1 MLKKAIICLLIM
13 LFAIIMLAVQLA
25 SGTVHHISGVNYPYS
40 AGEHPVY
47 SECYHD
53 TFPGAS
59 DNSEVGLGVMAN
71 YYGPLY
77 FGRAWWDFNAQFGDG
92 DVNMY
97 SGLVIDPCTNGYE
110 HHYYTYYGQPVW
122 TTPSG
127 AWYQC
132 WYVHYEIN
140 PGGTPVPIG
149 AKTSVEGFTTA
160 VFYHPSCPPWAPCW
174 GEYWWLD
181 AYTQNPN
188 DPNDPNGWSF
198 LHAWDEQ

>member
-1 MLKKAIICLLIM
+1 MMKKAFACLLIM
-13 LFAIIMLAVQLA
+13 MLAMMIAVQLA
-25 SGTVHHISGVNYPYS
+25 SGTVHHIDGVNYPYS
-40 AGEHPVY
+40 DGRDPVY

-59 DNSEVGLGVMAN
+59 DNTEVGLGVRAI
-71 YYGPLY
+71 YLSSQY
-77 FGRAWWDFNAQFGDG
+77 FYRAWWDFNAQYGDG
-92 DVNMY
+92 DVAMF
-97 SGLVIDPCTNGYE
+97 SGLSIDPCVNGDE

-132 WYVHYEIN
+132 WYVHYEIDPYN
-140 PGGTPVPIG
+140 TPVYIG
-149 AKTSVEGFTTA
+149 LKTSVEGSVTA
-160 VFYHPSCPPWAPCW
+160 AFYHPSCPPWYPCW

-198 LHAWDEQ
+198 LHAWDE